1 MGLHDSIERFA
12 QEMGWVVKY
21 ADDGTPNFFIPS
33 TSAKALTSTRAFR
46 SIRTRRLSSTVRKST
61 AA

>member
-21 ADDGTPNFFIPS
+21 ACLLYTSDAADD
-33 TSAKALTSTRAFR
+33 
-46 SIRTRRLSSTVRKST
+46 
-61 AA
+61 

>member
-21 ADDGTPNFFIPS
+21 ADDGTPNFFYPIYKVQKPDLDAS
-33 TSAKALTSTRAFR
+33 LPEHTHPAF
-46 SIRTRRLSSTVRKST
+46 IVNGRKRT

>member
-21 ADDGTPNFFIPS
+21 ADDG
-33 TSAKALTSTRAFR
+33 
-46 SIRTRRLSSTVRKST
+46 LSLIHI
-61 AA
+61 

>member
-21 ADDGTPNFFIPS
+21 ADMVRPISFIPS

-46 SIRTRRLSSTVRKST
+46 SIRTRRSSSTVRKST

>member
-21 ADDGTPNFFIPS
+21 ADDGTPNF
-33 TSAKALTSTRAFR
+33 
-46 SIRTRRLSSTVRKST
+46 LSHLQVQKL
-61 AA
+61 